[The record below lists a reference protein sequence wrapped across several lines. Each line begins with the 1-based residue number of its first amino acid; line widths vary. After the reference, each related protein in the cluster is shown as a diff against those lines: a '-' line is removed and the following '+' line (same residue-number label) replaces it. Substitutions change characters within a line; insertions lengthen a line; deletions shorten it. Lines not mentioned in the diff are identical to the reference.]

1 MTETIK
7 HLRSRAGTSFTKACL
22 RHACAMRPAAGSQQ
36 RNQWNKTGAGST
48 A

>member
-7 HLRSRAGTSFTKACL
+7 HLRSRAGTSHTKACV
-22 RHACAMRPAAGSQQ
+22 RHACAMRPVGSQQ
-36 RNQWNKTGAGST
+36 NQWNKTDAGST